1 MYGNA
6 DGKEQQRGAT
16 QSVGGIGGSAAGTGT
31 FSEHAATAS
40 NGTADEVVALYGEG
54 NRVVG
59 AALRSAVRAQNLRHA
74 CVVVMVF
81 NGAGE
86 IYVHRRTHTKDV
98 YPGCYDVMAG
108 GVLRAGEEPYEA
120 ALREA
125 DEELGVTGVDL
136 RPLLET
142 EYSDDRSRYHAFG
155 FVATYDGPI
164 RWQPEEVMWGGWVSP
179 EELLDMV
186 ADASLSFAPD
196 TLALMRTW
204 INDGSLWPFELGD
217 QPEDAP

>member
-1 MYGNA
+1 
-6 DGKEQQRGAT
+6 
-16 QSVGGIGGSAAGTGT
+16 
-31 FSEHAATAS
+31 
-40 NGTADEVVALYGEG
+40 
-54 NRVVG
+54 
-59 AALRSAVRAQNLRHA
+59 
-74 CVVVMVF
+74 MVF
-81 NGAGE
+81 NSAGE
-86 IYVHRRTHTKDV
+86 LYVHRRTHTKDV

-125 DEELGVTGVDL
+125 AEELGVTGVEL

-142 EYSDDRSRYHAFG
+142 DYSDDRSRYRAFG
-155 FVATYDGPI
+155 FVTTYDGPI

-186 ADASLSFAPD
+186 ADSNLSFAPD
-196 TLALMRTW
+196 TLALMQTW
-204 INDGSLWPFELGD
+204 INDGSLWPFWLGN